1 MLQTPFQTYSFL
13 TRETSY
19 QCLYLTGPKLS
30 DLVSESEVP
39 PTQAI
44 GPSVW
49 GGGDSNDFM
58 LNLKLTT

>member
-1 MLQTPFQTYSFL
+1 MGKNASNSISNLFDL
-13 TRETSY
+13 THETSY

-49 GGGDSNDFM
+49 GGGAIQM
-58 LNLKLTT
+58 TLC